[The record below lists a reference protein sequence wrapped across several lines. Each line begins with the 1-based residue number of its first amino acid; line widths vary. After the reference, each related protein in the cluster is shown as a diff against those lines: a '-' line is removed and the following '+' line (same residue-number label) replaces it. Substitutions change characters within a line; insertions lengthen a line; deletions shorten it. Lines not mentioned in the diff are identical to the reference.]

1 MLNLFDMYKY
11 ILYKTPQSSE
21 EEIECIHRLL
31 EEVSKK
37 HAIEHEVIDI
47 SKLTYE
53 EKEQLL
59 ESFRIVSR
67 KNGKSV
73 VSKGKGALP
82 ISRSGQPGNI
92 GILLQLEDGK
102 PKDVFPHVKNGKR
115 IDCVMHLNGLAQAE
129 NINILKENESISEQD
144 ISRMITTLPG
154 LIEDGL
160 TFLETE
166 VEIDGGRIDA
176 VFRDRNG
183 NRLLVEIELKANDN
197 AIAQVLRF
205 RIPYSE
211 KFNVPLDRIR
221 LGIVCCD
228 IGERRLKACKG
239 AGIEVYKLN
248 LVKLT

>member
-1 MLNLFDMYKY
+1 MYQY
-11 ILYKTPQSSE
+11 IFYKTPQSPK
-21 EEIECIHRLL
+21 EEIEAIHRLL
-31 EEVSKK
+31 EEVAKK

-47 SKLTYE
+47 SDLTDE
-53 EKEQLL
+53 QKEQLL
-59 ESFRIVSR
+59 ESFRIISR

-82 ISRSGQPGNI
+82 ISRSGKVGNI

-115 IDCVMHLNGLAQAE
+115 IDCILHLKGLARAE
-129 NINILKENESISEQD
+129 NINDLKENESISEQD
-144 ISRMITTLPG
+144 ISRMITTLPE

-166 VEIDGGRIDA
+166 VETDGGRIDA
-176 VFRDRNG
+176 VFRDREG
-183 NRLLVEIELKANDN
+183 NWLLVEIELKANDN
-197 AIAQVLRF
+197 AIAQVQRF

-211 KFNVPLDRIR
+211 RFNVPIAGVR
-221 LGIVCCD
+221 LGIVCTD
-228 IGERRLKACKG
+228 IGESRLKACKG

-248 LVKLT
+248 LIKLT